1 MMNRSHLWLLALLC
15 FLTLQTEAPGQVAAP
30 GAVGRATLPGNSL
43 LTRISVGSAVL
54 WVEIVTTPDAQAR
67 GLMFRKSLPWDQG
80 MLFVYEQPQRLDFW
94 MKNTT
99 IPLDIA
105 FISVDG
111 MIAEIY
117 SLTPL
122 SEKARSSRAPA
133 LYALEVNRGW
143 FKKKGVKVGD
153 KIRF

>member
-1 MMNRSHLWLLALLC
+1 MINRSHLWLLALLC
-15 FLTLQTEAPGQVAAP
+15 FLTVQTEAPCQVATP
-30 GAVGRATLPGNSL
+30 GAVGRATLPGDSH

-54 WVEIVTTPDAQAR
+54 WVEVVTTPDAQAR

-80 MLFVYEQPQRLDFW
+80 MLFVYDRPQRLDFW

-105 FISVDG
+105 FISADG

-122 SEKARSSRAPA
+122 SEKARSSRTPA
-133 LYALEVNRGW
+133 LCALEVNRGW